1 MKIFVAGASGAAGRL
16 LLPMLRE
23 AGHAVTALTRSEA
36 RLPLLRELGAQPVV
50 GDVLD
55 RDATFAAL
63 AAARPDVVIH
73 QLTDLAGRD
82 FAANNRL
89 RIEGTR
95 NLVDASQA
103 VGVGRMIAQS
113 FYGAYGP
120 GTGPAREEDALDVD
134 APPPRGTTARGVQA
148 LEQAVAEMPVGVV
161 LRYALFYGPG
171 TWYTRESL
179 TTDQIRRGEI
189 SATDAVVSFI
199 HIRDAARAAL
209 LALDWPAGVWNIADD
224 EPAAGTEWVP
234 LYAKLVGAPPPPLQ
248 PGRQPWERGESNAK
262 ARALGW
268 QPLYPTWREG
278 FVRELGPRA

>member
-23 AGHAVTALTRSEA
+23 AGHTVTALTRSEFH
-36 RLPLLRELGAQPVV
+36 LPMLRELGAQPVV
-50 GDVLD
+50 GDVLN
-55 RDATFAAL
+55 RDTVFAAL
-63 AAARPDVVIH
+63 EAARPDVVIH
-73 QLTDLAGRD
+73 QLTDLTGRD

-95 NLVDASQA
+95 HLVDASRA
-103 VGVGRMIAQS
+103 VGVERMIAQS

-120 GTGPAREEDALDVD
+120 GSGPAREEDALDVD
-134 APPPRGTTARGVQA
+134 APPPRGSTARGVQA
-148 LEQAVAEMPVGVV
+148 LEQAVAEMPAGVV

-171 TWYTRESL
+171 TWYTRESW

-189 SATDAVVSFI
+189 TATDAVVSFI
-199 HIRDAARAAL
+199 HVMDAARAAL
-209 LALDWPAGVWNIADD
+209 LALDWPSGVWNIADD
-224 EPAAGTEWVP
+224 EPAPGTEWVP
-234 LYAKLVGAPPPPLQ
+234 LYAQLVGAPPPPVQ

-268 QPLYPTWREG
+268 RPLFPTWREG
-278 FVRELGPRA
+278 FAHELVPDM